1 MKLANY
7 APNLAN
13 MISNKEK
20 SNCYLAVEIARSS
33 EVSRAQV
40 GCVAVRS
47 GEIVAKATNSYRTR
61 CKSHLLD
68 NHCSCHAEMQVIR
81 QLLKKWCGELSSWQH
96 LIKGAEPSTVS

>member
-1 MKLANY
+1 MKLTNCSTNIAD
-7 APNLAN
+7 

-20 SNCYLAVEIARSS
+20 SNCELAVEIARSS